1 MNYLLDLREHIPVE
15 IYILLPIVLIEV
27 LLKVLEGQL
36 IAILKFAIVVTL
48 LLDGIISQM
57 DVLVVQVVRV
67 VLLARGTDITIV
79 IVVTLLDTVDRGPK
93 AIGADVEFTFTYE

>member
-15 IYILLPIVLIEV
+15 IYILLSIVLIEV

-48 LLDGIISQM
+48 LLDGVISQV
-57 DVLVVQVVRV
+57 DVLVVQVARV
-67 VLLARGTDITIV
+67 VLLARGTNITVI
-79 IVVTLLDTVDRGPK
+79 IVVTLLDTVDRGP
-93 AIGADVEFTFTYE
+93 

>member
-15 IYILLPIVLIEV
+15 IYILLPIVLIKV

-48 LLDGIISQM
+48 LLDGVISQV
-57 DVLVVQVVRV
+57 DVLVVQVARV
-67 VLLARGTDITIV
+67 VLLARGTNITVI
-79 IVVTLLDTVDRGPK
+79 IVVTLLDTVDRGP
-93 AIGADVEFTFTYE
+93 